1 MAHDPLHI
9 WLLGGPPEGSKQLFT
24 ALQKTFADQ
33 ILVAYSHNNPVL
45 SNQWGTPNLVLVWG
59 QQQFDD
65 NDQAMAHS
73 QLRSRLQA
81 ADVAYQVIY
90 PHSADGGTSHLH
102 HALRAVRSAI
112 KPPTQTPA
120 RTAQATAPR
129 WLAGCEKCSD
139 PVCEHRLFTGLLQR
153 G

>member
-1 MAHDPLHI
+1 MHDALHI
-9 WLLGGPPEGSKQLFT
+9 WLLGGPPEGSERLFT
-24 ALQKTFADQ
+24 ALQKTFVDQ
-33 ILVAYSHNNPVL
+33 TLVARGHSNPVL
-45 SNQWGTPNLVLVWG
+45 PDQWGTPGLVLVWG

-65 NDQAMAHS
+65 HDQAMAHA

-112 KPPTQTPA
+112 KPPTQRPERPA
-120 RTAQATAPR
+120 HPPASR

-139 PVCEHRLFTGLLQR
+139 PVCEHRLFTDLLKQD
-153 G
+153 